1 MGESGNLP
9 SPCILRS
16 RPSGKLSPVRNWV
29 GPSIGLANRR
39 NSLKFYSVLTMPI
52 IRYFAF
58 VGGALLALLFVA
70 SSYFPGPSAV
80 KIADAAKPVVR
91 VASDWIGPPRVDL
104 DTATQTEIVPAPVAE
119 VLQQEPTSV
128 AEVQPSVPLSTPGA
142 SIKIER
148 KKTPVSKRVDRRRMA
163 ANPQGFQPFHL
174 TW

>member
-1 MGESGNLP
+1 
-9 SPCILRS
+9 
-16 RPSGKLSPVRNWV
+16 
-29 GPSIGLANRR
+29 
-39 NSLKFYSVLTMPI
+39 
-52 IRYFAF
+52 
-58 VGGALLALLFVA
+58 LFLA
-70 SSYFPGPSAV
+70 SSYFPEPGAV
-80 KIADAAKPVVR
+80 KITDPAKPVVR

-104 DTATQTEIVPAPVAE
+104 DTAKQTEIVPEPVAK

-148 KKTPVSKRVDRRRMA
+148 KKKPGLKRVDRRRMA

>member
-1 MGESGNLP
+1 LSGPVNW
-9 SPCILRS
+9 I
-16 RPSGKLSPVRNWV
+16 GKQAKLTEISF
-29 GPSIGLANRR
+29 GLN
-39 NSLKFYSVLTMPI
+39 MPI
-52 IRYFAF
+52 IRYFSF

-70 SSYFPGPSAV
+70 SSYFPEPGAV

-104 DTATQTEIVPAPVAE
+104 DTGTQTEIAPVAKI
-119 VLQQEPTSV
+119 LQQEPTTV

-148 KKTPVSKRVDRRRMA
+148 KKTQGSKRVDRRRMA